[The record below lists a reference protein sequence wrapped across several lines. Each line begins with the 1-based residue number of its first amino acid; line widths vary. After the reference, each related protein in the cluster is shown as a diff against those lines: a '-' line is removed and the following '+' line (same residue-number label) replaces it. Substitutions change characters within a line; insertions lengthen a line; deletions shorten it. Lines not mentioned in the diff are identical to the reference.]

1 MVYTNYTFMVMTG
14 DGLWHCFT
22 HMNYETL
29 QIMEWDKP
37 STNWCRIYSIHRGIS
52 STGSGVEVAPLHL
65 RNLVWPNVVAKKRLV
80 LPLPIKHENMDIN
93 QQF

>member
-37 STNWCRIYSIHRGIS
+37 STNWCRIYSIHS
-52 STGSGVEVAPLHL
+52 SYGKMAHFFWFGDL
-65 RNLVWPNVVAKKRLV
+65 LVQKNDDFP
-80 LPLPIKHENMDIN
+80 
-93 QQF
+93 